1 MAGQR
6 IRFTAAQALEQIL
19 QDDSD
24 ISELSDSDNGNDEDY
39 ALLPG
44 RDEEV
49 SEDEEHVSEADDEQD
64 EQSLSSGEESAPGI
78 EPPVVE

>member
-6 IRFTAAQALEQIL
+6 IRFTAAQALQQIL

-49 SEDEEHVSEADDEQD
+49 SEDEDHVSEADDEQD
-64 EQSLSSGEESAPGI
+64 EQSLSSGEESALGI
-78 EPPVVE
+78 DLPVVE